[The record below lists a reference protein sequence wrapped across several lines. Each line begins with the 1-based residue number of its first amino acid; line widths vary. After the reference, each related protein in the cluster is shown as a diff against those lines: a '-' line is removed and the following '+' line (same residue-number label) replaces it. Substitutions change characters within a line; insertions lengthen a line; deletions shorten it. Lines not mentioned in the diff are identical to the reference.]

1 MAFRKVSLLLYKDTN
16 PTTSREIAVIISVA
30 GPPVRAVIAPPTP
43 LITVMAVFAALTNEM
58 IFVAMLAITERA
70 ETAVTILKIK
80 GIIVPAFCTI

>member
-1 MAFRKVSLLLYKDTN
+1 M
-16 PTTSREIAVIISVA
+16 
-30 GPPVRAVIAPPTP
+30 IAPPTL
-43 LITVMAVFAALTNEM
+43 LITVMAVFAAFTNEM